1 LTVALSLYK
10 EKDITRDLLAGRTV
24 GVVGFGNQGR
34 AHALNLRD
42 SGVSVVLALR
52 GDSPSRDEAVREGL
66 SCVEPG
72 DVPEAS
78 HVISILIPDE
88 EIGPFWREHLKGRI
102 SDEHALCFAHGFAY
116 HYGQVDAPASSDVFL
131 VAPLGPG
138 RLLRE
143 LYTSGRG
150 LPAYVAVGNDAS
162 GHARETALSYSKA
175 LGCARAGVVPTTF
188 AEETEVDLFGE
199 QAVLCG
205 GLAWLVTRAFEV
217 LVEGGFSPEIAYME
231 CVNQLETLAALISK
245 EGLDGMRT
253 RISGTALYGELT
265 RGPAII
271 DEGVRESMREVLRQV
286 TSGEF
291 AREWIAESSGGRK
304 RLGALRAEADGHKV
318 VETGR
323 IIRKALP
330 ER

>member
-1 LTVALSLYK
+1 MALSFYK

-42 SGVSVVLALR
+42 SGVSVVVALR
-52 GDSPSRDEAVREGL
+52 ADSPSREEAIREGL

-72 DVPEAS
+72 DLPEAAR
-78 HVISILIPDE
+78 VISILIPDE
-88 EIGPFWREHLKGRI
+88 AIGPFWDEQLKGRI
-102 SDEHALCFAHGFAY
+102 SEEHALCLAHGFAY
-116 HYGQVDAPASSDVFL
+116 HYGQVEVPASLDAFL

-143 LYTSGRG
+143 LYNRGRG
-150 LPAYVAVGNDAS
+150 LPAYIAVGNDAS
-162 GHARETALSYSKA
+162 GTATETALSYAKA
-175 LGCARAGVVPTTF
+175 LGCARAAVIPTTF
-188 AEETEVDLFGE
+188 AEETVVDLFGE

-217 LVEGGFSPEIAYME
+217 LVEGGFSPEIAYVE
-231 CVNQLETLAALISK
+231 CVNQLETLAALISR

-265 RGPAII
+265 RGPVIV
-271 DEGVRESMREVLRQV
+271 DESVRERMREVLAQI
-286 TSGEF
+286 TSGDF
-291 AREWIAESSGGRK
+291 AREWIAESKAGRK
-304 RLGALRAEADGHKV
+304 RLESLRAKADGHV
-318 VETGR
+318 VAETGR
-323 IIRKALP
+323 RVRRALSG
-330 ER
+330 